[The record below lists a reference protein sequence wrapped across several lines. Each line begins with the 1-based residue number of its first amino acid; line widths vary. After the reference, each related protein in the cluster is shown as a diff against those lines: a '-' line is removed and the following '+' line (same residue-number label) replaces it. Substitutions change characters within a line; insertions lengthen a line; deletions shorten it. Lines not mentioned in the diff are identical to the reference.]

1 MAKGGRQHMYRWL
14 WQRLP
19 GGATSK
25 AVCAA
30 ILAIAAA
37 ALLWFIIFP
46 WITPQLPL
54 DHVMPGG

>member
-1 MAKGGRQHMYRWL
+1 MYRWL
-14 WQRLP
+14 WQHLP
-19 GGATSK
+19 GGATTK

-30 ILAIAAA
+30 VLAIAAA
-37 ALLWFIIFP
+37 AVLWFIIFP

>member
-1 MAKGGRQHMYRWL
+1 MYRWL

-19 GGATSK
+19 GRATSK
-25 AVCAA
+25 AVSAA

-46 WITPQLPL
+46 WITPHLPL

>member
-1 MAKGGRQHMYRWL
+1 MYRWL
-14 WQRLP
+14 WRRLP

-25 AVCAA
+25 AVCAV
-30 ILAIAAA
+30 ILAIATA